1 MYIRVTENFLNR
13 QRPGPGW
20 QCPAAGHKDLHF
32 HGPCWQEGGRR
43 SPSPANM
50 WKPSLL
56 RQLPRLLCPE
66 KSKYR
71 AEPPPHYVLLPSD
84 SSQAGEDA
92 AQLPGK
98 DEAPPRRR
106 LEHRGVRGAGSC
118 AMAPLPP
125 GIPQLGLEGHVS
137 LEKPTEW
144 VTDGSRSQQFRY
156 EVRVLQGE
164 RAC

>member
-13 QRPGPGW
+13 QRPGPAW
-20 QCPAAGHKDLHF
+20 QCPAAGCKDLHF

-66 KSKYR
+66 KRKYR

-118 AMAPLPP
+118 AMTPCHP
-125 GIPQLGLEGHVS
+125 GFHS
-137 LEKPTEW
+137 W
-144 VTDGSRSQQFRY
+144 AWRAMSAWRSQQSGSQMAPEASSSAMR
-156 EVRVLQGE
+156 
-164 RAC
+164 